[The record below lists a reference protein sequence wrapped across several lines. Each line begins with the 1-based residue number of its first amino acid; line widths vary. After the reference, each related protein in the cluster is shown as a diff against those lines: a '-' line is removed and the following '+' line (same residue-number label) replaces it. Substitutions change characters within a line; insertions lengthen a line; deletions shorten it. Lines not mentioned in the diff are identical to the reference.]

1 MPARPPY
8 PPIEP
13 PRTGW
18 RLQDAVDRDQD
29 LLASGADLAPGTL
42 LAAYRL
48 GLFPM
53 GLGPHGAEPIG
64 WWSPLRRG
72 VLTPGDHHVQRSLR
86 RSARRFRV
94 SVDDAFNE
102 VVTACA
108 DPSREGRWITPA
120 IADAYRSLHDLG
132 WAHSVEV
139 WAGTELAGGL
149 YGVCIGGFFAGE
161 SMFHR
166 HTDAGKV
173 ALWALAEAVLA
184 HPDGLIDVQWQT
196 EHLRTQGVRE
206 VSRRHYLDVLPA
218 ALAAPVP
225 LLLRGQLTDVG
236 LMPTRDR

>member
-13 PRTGW
+13 PPTAW
-18 RLQDAVDRDQD
+18 RLQDAPDRAQD

-42 LAAYRL
+42 LSAYRM

-53 GLGPHGAEPIG
+53 GLGPGGAEPIG
-64 WWSPLRRG
+64 WWSPVRRG

-86 RSARRFRV
+86 RSARRLRV
-94 SVDDAFNE
+94 SVDEAFDG
-102 VVTACA
+102 VVAACA
-108 DPSREGRWITPA
+108 DASRDGRWITPA
-120 IADAYRSLHDLG
+120 VAHAYRALHDLG

-149 YGVCIGGFFAGE
+149 YGVSIGGFFAGE

-173 ALWALAEAVLA
+173 ALWALAAAVLA

-206 VSRRHYLDVLPA
+206 VSRQRYLDLLPA
-218 ALAAPVP
+218 ALRAPVP
-225 LLLRGQLTDVG
+225 ALLRGEAAAPG